1 MQFNLTK
8 LLLNPISLAW
18 HFTLAKIIGE
28 TIRNNT
34 SKYLSFFI
42 ANCNRVNSETN
53 CDGVALQMT
62 KQLNSRT
69 IFFEVAE
76 YYREDS
82 RFGIGRQRA
91 AQPT

>member
-1 MQFNLTK
+1 M
-8 LLLNPISLAW
+8 
-18 HFTLAKIIGE
+18 
-28 TIRNNT
+28 
-34 SKYLSFFI
+34 SFFI

-53 CDGVALQMT
+53 CEGVALQMT

-69 IFFEVAE
+69 NFFEVAE

-82 RFGIGRQRA
+82 GFGIGRQRA